1 MACSVKFWALTISK
15 AQKRINSTTGFRWWI
30 LTQIA
35 PVGLLPTSL
44 LKKNNPISAEIGLK
58 FWALTISKAQKRI
71 NSTTGFRWWI
81 LTPIAPV
88 GLQLDCCRRL
98 YLKKNNPISAEI
110 GLKFWA
116 LTISK
121 AQKWINSTAV
131 FRGGDL
137 DQFLPKLD
145 ENQ

>member
-1 MACSVKFWALTISK
+1 MDFNSNCSSW
-15 AQKRINSTTGFRWWI
+15 
-30 LTQIA
+30 A

-44 LKKNNPISAEIGLK
+44 LKKNNPISAEIELK
-58 FWALTISKAQKRI
+58 FWALTIPKAQKRI

-98 YLKKNNPISAEI
+98 YFKKNNPISAEI

-116 LTISK
+116 LTIPK
-121 AQKWINSTAV
+121 VQKRINSTTGSRWWILTPFAQV
-131 FRGGDL
+131 GLQL
-137 DQFLPKLD
+137 DCCRRLY
-145 ENQ
+145 